1 MPDNCNSQSL
11 QPYVPTAD
19 QPWDKKRVLHLY
31 RRLGYGATFAE
42 IDNALT
48 DQPSQHIDEIIDTI
62 VASPL
67 SEPLEWADWTV
78 LDYVI
83 DGEFDGDLYIGH
95 LIQWLFRITQ
105 NRINHQFRAKLVQF
119 WAGHFVTQLG
129 VYQNVQPFYKY
140 HRVLE
145 EFALGNF
152 KTFTE
157 EIGKTPAM
165 LLYLNGADSTNAD
178 ANENYARE
186 LFELFTL
193 GQDNG
198 YTQSDIENTARALT
212 GWTVLL
218 ESNTEFNENL
228 WDNTEKT
235 IFGQTGN
242 WGYSD
247 VHNILFE
254 QKSLLIAQHICRE
267 IYRFY
272 VAEQINEDIVNQLA
286 QTFLN
291 NNFELA
297 PVFRQLFKSE
307 HFFSEDVI
315 SIQIK
320 SPTEIIMS
328 VVREFEFDID
338 LDGFN
343 FIYGATELMGQRM
356 FDPPDVSG
364 WDGYHSWINAT
375 NIILRWDVSY
385 LLLGYNIETNS
396 AKLIG
401 FAKTLTDNSND
412 PDFIT
417 RRIVDH
423 FMLKGL
429 LTEVDYQ
436 TAIDTFKG
444 EVPQNYFDD
453 GSWNLDWEFANV
465 QILNLFVH
473 LSTLPAYQL
482 T

>member
-1 MPDNCNSQSL
+1 MPDNCNSASL
-11 QPYVPTAD
+11 QPFVPTAD
-19 QPWDKKRVLHLY
+19 KPWDKKRVLHLY

-42 IDNALT
+42 IDNALSS
-48 DQPSQHIDEIIDTI
+48 QPSQHIDEIFDTI

-105 NRINHQFRAKLVQF
+105 NRINNQFRAKLVQF

-129 VYQNVQPFYKY
+129 VYQKVQPFYKY
-140 HRVLE
+140 HKVLE
-145 EFALGNF
+145 EYALGNF

-165 LLYLNGADSTNAD
+165 LFYLNGAESTNAD

-218 ESNTEFNENL
+218 ESNTQFNENL
-228 WDNTEKT
+228 WDNTQKT

-242 WGYSD
+242 WNYDD
-247 VHNILFE
+247 VHDILFE

-272 VAEQINEDIVNQLA
+272 VAEKINEDIVNQLA
-286 QTFLN
+286 QTFLT

-297 PVFRQLFKSE
+297 PVFRLF
-307 HFFSEDVI
+307 
-315 SIQIK
+315 
-320 SPTEIIMS
+320 
-328 VVREFEFDID
+328 RRR
-338 LDGFN
+338 
-343 FIYGATELMGQRM
+343 FIY
-356 FDPPDVSG
+356 PDKKP
-364 WDGYHSWINAT
+364 YRNHN
-375 NIILRWDVSY
+375 
-385 LLLGYNIETNS
+385 ECS
-396 AKLIG
+396 A
-401 FAKTLTDNSND
+401 
-412 PDFIT
+412 
-417 RRIVDH
+417 RI
-423 FMLKGL
+423 
-429 LTEVDYQ
+429 
-436 TAIDTFKG
+436 
-444 EVPQNYFDD
+444 
-453 GSWNLDWEFANV
+453 
-465 QILNLFVH
+465 
-473 LSTLPAYQL
+473 
-482 T
+482 

>member
-1 MPDNCNSQSL
+1 MPDNCNSESL
-11 QPYVPTAD
+11 QPYIPSTEK
-19 QPWDKKRVLHLY
+19 PWNKKRVLHLY
-31 RRLGYGATFAE
+31 RRLGFGATFAE
-42 IDNALT
+42 IDTALAS
-48 DQPSQHIDEIIDTI
+48 QPSQHIDAIIDTI

-119 WAGHFVTQLG
+119 WASHFVTQLG
-129 VYQNVQPFYKY
+129 VYQKVQPFYKY

-145 EFALGNF
+145 SNALGNF
-152 KTFTE
+152 KDFTIE
-157 EIGKTPAM
+157 MGKTPAM
-165 LLYLNGADSTNAD
+165 LLYLNGAESTNAD

-198 YTQSDIENTARALT
+198 YTQSDIENAARALT
-212 GWTVLL
+212 GWTVEL
-218 ESNTEFNENL
+218 ESNAVFDASL
-228 WDNTEKT
+228 WDNTNKT

-242 WGYSD
+242 WGFDD
-247 VHNILFE
+247 VHNILFD
-254 QKSLLIAQHICRE
+254 QRDSLIANNICKE
-267 IYRFY
+267 IYRYY
-272 VAEQINEDIVNQLA
+272 VAEEINEDIVAQLA

-291 NNFELA
+291 SDFELA

-307 HFFSEDVI
+307 HFFSDDAIAV
-315 SIQIK
+315 QIK

-328 VVREFEFDID
+328 IVREWEFPID
-338 LDGFN
+338 LEGFN
-343 FIYGATELMGQRM
+343 FVYGATEQMGQRM

-364 WDGYHSWINAT
+364 WTGHHSWISAT
-375 NIILRWDVSY
+375 NLILRWDVSY
-385 LLLGYNIETNS
+385 LLIGYNIGTNS
-396 AKLIG
+396 AQLIA
-401 FAKTLTDNSND
+401 FAKTLTNNSTD

-417 RRIVDH
+417 RAFIDH
-423 FMLKGL
+423 YILNGL
-429 LTEVDYQ
+429 QTEIDYEA
-436 TAIDTFKG
+436 AIDVFKG